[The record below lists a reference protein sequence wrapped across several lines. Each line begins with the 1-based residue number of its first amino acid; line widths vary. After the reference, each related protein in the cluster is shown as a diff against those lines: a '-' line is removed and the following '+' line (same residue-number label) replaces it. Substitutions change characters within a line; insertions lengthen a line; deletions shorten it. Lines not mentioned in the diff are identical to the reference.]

1 MISHATFMVLCA
13 LIECGGKAG
22 IKRLTDAVDSSVD
35 KSRMKEYLGALLKAS
50 LIEASKSS
58 YKLIASNNFSEA
70 YNNYFKPIKLEA
82 SKAYQSAVSDLLHK
96 SVKMANPRYRS
107 VVDGTRSRRNPL
119 QQFAEK
125 HLSRQD
131 LENYWREIGEMS
143 ESEREIF
150 SAKITSLVTRSRRD

>member
-1 MISHATFMVLCA
+1 MISHAAFMVLCA

-22 IKRLTDAVDSSVD
+22 IKQLTAAVDNSVD
-35 KSRMKEYLGALLKAS
+35 KSRMKEYLGALLEAS

-58 YKLIASNNFSEA
+58 YKLIASNSFSEA
-70 YNNYFKPIKLEA
+70 YNNYLQPVKLEA

-96 SVKMANPRYRS
+96 SVKMANPRYRA
-107 VVDGTRSRRNPL
+107 VATGERSGRSPL

-131 LENYWREIGEMS
+131 LENYWRVLGEMS
-143 ESEREIF
+143 ETERELF
-150 SAKITSLVTRSRRD
+150 SAKVTSLVAGSRRD

>member
-1 MISHATFMVLCA
+1 MISHASFMVLCA
-13 LIECGGKAG
+13 LIELGGKATR
-22 IKRLTDAVDSSVD
+22 KRLTDAVDDSVD
-35 KSRMKEYLGALLKAS
+35 KSRMKEYIGALLEAS

-58 YKLIASNNFSEA
+58 YKLIASNSFSEA
-70 YNNYFKPIKLEA
+70 YHNYLQPIKLEA

-131 LENYWREIGEMS
+131 LGNYWGVLGEMS
-143 ESEREIF
+143 ETEREIF
-150 SAKITSLVTRSRRD
+150 SAKITSLVAGSSRD